1 MYITCNCNSNM
12 QFNMKQFKYPCK
24 YPPKKCAKMRSAKL
38 EHAEQIALFALCQFH
53 RNKKI
58 ENWFRVLELV
68 VFEIRNYVK
77 ANCASVSVCLS
88 QVIIELLEVRA
99 MPWTSRRPCGR
110 RQGLWPRPPP
120 LMLPLLCIVPCCC
133 TLREHADLRLERR

>member
-1 MYITCNCNSNM
+1 M
-12 QFNMKQFKYPCK
+12 QI
-24 YPPKKCAKMRSAKL
+24 PPKKVCQNAKCAKL

-53 RNKKI
+53 RNKKN

-110 RQGLWPRPPP
+110 RQGLWPRPAPAHAP
-120 LMLPLLCIVPCCC
+120 VALHRTLL
-133 TLREHADLRLERR
+133 LHAP